1 MRARNSFMTSLPIIR
16 SSHEA
21 QAFIINPVANA
32 RVYPTSGLIRGTEID
47 VTTTSSSSS
56 SFEIGVSS
64 SSTTKQNVNY
74 SQVLDK
80 TNLMS
85 ETSILFDDADN
96 NIVEVLSADSYRRG
110 LVTIGF
116 ITMLFAS
123 NSPVLHSSFSMTTNT
138 PPVLL
143 INSAVSMVGLIGVV
157 VASPLLSRF
166 VPDPSINKTND
177 NRS

>member
-21 QAFIINPVANA
+21 QAFIISPVANA
-32 RVYPTSGLIRGTEID
+32 RVYPTSGLIRGTEIY
-47 VTTTSSSSS
+47 VTTRSSSS

-64 SSTTKQNVNY
+64 SSTTKQNVNC

-143 INSAVSMVGLIGVV
+143 INSAVSVVGLI
-157 VASPLLSRF
+157 
-166 VPDPSINKTND
+166 
-177 NRS
+177 